1 MTSQSLAKAARQFV
15 ELVNTFVG
23 KGPPSITS
31 RVAWLESKKF
41 TVYVRYRWRLINEGT
56 RLVRCV
62 SVDIANVV
70 INPPFQR
77 KGLFSAMVRE
87 LESALPKQVEILY
100 VESIMHPWLV
110 ESFIHRGYVLDRVD
124 SSTPSVFKKLEHLT
138 PRREHTM
145 LFFEIKVGTKFYFEG
160 DVFVKTDSQLAWELR
175 DDRKY
180 KLWTFKA
187 YDVVEL

>member
-15 ELVNTFVG
+15 ELVNTFVD

-70 INPPFQR
+70 INPRFQR

-100 VESIMHPWLV
+100 VEGIMHPWLV

-124 SSTPSVFKKLEHLT
+124 SSTPSVFKKLEPNPSWGAHHAVL
-138 PRREHTM
+138 
-145 LFFEIKVGTKFYFEG
+145 
-160 DVFVKTDSQLAWELR
+160 
-175 DDRKY
+175 
-180 KLWTFKA
+180 
-187 YDVVEL
+187 